1 MPKLKSNRAAMKRY
15 RFTASGKVK
24 LARVGR
30 RHNMHQKSEK
40 NKRSLNHPT
49 YLPKA
54 DAAHVNRLLP
64 YGSR

>member
-1 MPKLKSNRAAMKRY
+1 VPKLKSNRAAMKRY
-15 RFTASGKVK
+15 RFTAKGKVK

-40 NKRSLNHPT
+40 NKRAFSHPT
-49 YLPKA
+49 YLPAA
-54 DAAHVNRLLP
+54 DAVHAHRLLP